1 MPVGKKKSPAK
12 FLGAVALG
20 LGVVQGASQIIGGIS
35 ERRRLRK
42 EGDKAKQQ
50 FKRNLGDLQ
59 GMRFENPYADIQT
72 SFQNPYE
79 DLTVNQQ
86 QAEFQAE
93 QGAQARANILQ
104 GLQGAAGGSG
114 IAGLA
119 QTLANQQQLQTQQI
133 SADIGRQ
140 EATNQRL
147 AAGGATNVQA
157 MEAQAQRTV
166 LEGEDI
172 RQQRERQRTMDIMS
186 LRSGQQALQ
195 RDIRQ
200 QRAQASQ
207 QIIGG
212 VGTMAGAA
220 FDAYSMGMFGS
231 GSGSMGVNS
240 TDRYFRKN
248 SMFND
253 PTIEQATQNNLLT
266 QKIREENKLNP
277 VDILKRKVF
286 NSKTGKFEFKK
297 EE

>member
-42 EGDKAKQQ
+42 EGEKARNQ

-59 GMRFENPYADIQT
+59 DMRFENPYANIQT

-79 DLTVNQQ
+79 DLTVNQR

-104 GLQGAAGGSG
+104 SLQGAAGGSG

-140 EATNQRL
+140 EAANQQL
-147 AAGGATNVQA
+147 AAQGAANVQA
-157 MEAQAQRTV
+157 MEAQAQQTV
-166 LEGEDI
+166 LGGEDI

-200 QRAQASQ
+200 QRAEATQ
-207 QIIGG
+207 QIVGG
-212 VGTMAGAA
+212 VGTLGGAA
-220 FDAYSMGMFGS
+220 FDAYTGGVFGGDGQKSFNYKEYIEKKSKGKKS
-231 GSGSMGVNS
+231 GGFG
-240 TDRYFRKN
+240 
-248 SMFND
+248 
-253 PTIEQATQNNLLT
+253 L
-266 QKIREENKLNP
+266 
-277 VDILKRKVF
+277 
-286 NSKTGKFEFKK
+286 EF
-297 EE
+297 

>member
-35 ERRRLRK
+35 ERKRLKREGRRSK
-42 EGDKAKQQ
+42 KQ

-59 GMRFENPYADIQT
+59 SMQFKNPYADIQT
-72 SFQNPYE
+72 QFENPYE
-79 DLTVNQQ
+79 DLTVNTQ

-93 QGAQARANILQ
+93 QGAQTRANILRN
-104 GLQGAAGGSG
+104 LQGVAGGSG

-119 QTLANQQQLQTQQI
+119 QTLANQEQQQTRQI

-140 EATNQRL
+140 ETANQQL
-147 AAGGATNVQA
+147 AAQGAAGVQQ

-172 RQQRERQRTMDIMS
+172 RQQRERQRTMDIMG

-200 QRAQASQ
+200 QRSQASQ

-212 VGTMAGAA
+212 IGSVVGAGL
-220 FDAYSMGMFGS
+220 DAYTGGVFGGS
-231 GSGSMGVNS
+231 GMNLPETDMDKIPRFSS
-240 TDRYFRKN
+240 TTTTGPDN
-248 SMFND
+248 
-253 PTIEQATQNNLLT
+253 T
-266 QKIREENKLNP
+266 
-277 VDILKRKVF
+277 KRIYKP
-286 NSKTGKFEFKK
+286 
-297 EE
+297 